1 MRCLSA
7 FKLTAFKF
15 SSINT
20 SKGILTIGLFI
31 GVFVAMLV
39 MLAPEPIQQLNRI
52 SYDIMLRRLGEK
64 PPNPNV
70 LIVDV
75 DEASLTRY
83 GQWPWPRHLVA
94 RLLNVVRDGNP
105 DAVGIDI
112 LFAEPDRSSLAIVN
126 NDLKT
131 DFGAELDISNL
142 PPEVVDH
149 DWALSRTLH
158 RGSFYLGIMFRF
170 GERSEKIAELPN
182 SQLGITYVSRKGEG
196 VQPFP
201 EANSVVTAIPQLAK
215 SADGLAFVN
224 AVPDSDGVIRSV
236 PLFIRYGDQLHPSL
250 ALATYMRSR
259 QSETV
264 VIESNSQGLVSIK
277 VGNVLIPVDKQG
289 FASLRFRGP
298 SKTYPYISAA
308 DVLDGKISQDVFN
321 RKTVF
326 VGSSSEGLK
335 DIHTTPFDRR
345 FSGVEV
351 HATMVGTILDQDFIS
366 KPAWTIGVQG
376 VGALL
381 AFLLAL
387 TIVLRFS
394 TWATGL
400 TLFGFL
406 FIVPMSSATL
416 FESNQVFISP
426 VQTMLVFIT
435 SFVLLALTRFRSEE
449 LRVLHRERQLAAARD
464 CAIVGWASLAE
475 TRDTETGNH
484 IFRTQKYIQAMA
496 QHLVHH
502 KNLEYRIQPKEVDLL
517 FKSSPLHDVGKVGV
531 PDAILLKPGP
541 LTPAEFEEMKKHTVY
556 GAEALAK
563 AESASGITD
572 DSSFLKTAREI
583 ALTHHEK
590 WDGTGYPNGLEGKN
604 IPLSGRLMAIA
615 DVYDA
620 LISDRVY
627 KKAMSHEAAA
637 NIIRNG
643 RSTHFDPEIVDVFE
657 ALEGEFLAINLKHS
671 DHKD

>member
-1 MRCLSA
+1 MRYLSI
-7 FKLTAFKF
+7 FKHFTI
-15 SSINT
+15 STN
-20 SKGILTIGLFI
+20 KGILTVGLFM
-31 GVFVAMLV
+31 GLFAALLV
-39 MLAPEPIQQLNRI
+39 MLAPEPLQQLNRM
-52 SYDIMLRRLGEK
+52 SYDLMLRRLGEK

-75 DEASLTRY
+75 DESSLARY

-94 RLLNVVRDGNP
+94 QLLNIVRDGKP

-112 LFAEPDRSSLAIVN
+112 LFAEPDRSSLKFVN
-126 NDLKT
+126 KDLKT
-131 DFGAELDISNL
+131 GFGTELDISNL

-149 DWALSRTLH
+149 DWALSRTLY
-158 RGSFYLGIMFRF
+158 RGSFYLGVMFRF
-170 GERSEKIAELPN
+170 GERFKIKEELP
-182 SQLGITYVSRKGEG
+182 SSRLGITHVSRRGEG
-196 VQPFP
+196 VQSFP
-201 EANSVVTAIPQLAK
+201 IANSVVAAIPQLAV
-215 SADGLAFVN
+215 SADGLGFVN
-224 AVPDSDGVIRSV
+224 AVPDSDGVIRRV
-236 PLFIRYGDQLHPSL
+236 PLFIRYGGTLYPSL
-250 ALATYMRSR
+250 ALTTYMRFG

-264 VIESNSQGLVSIK
+264 VTESDSQGLISIK
-277 VGNVLIPVDKQG
+277 AGDALIPVDKQG

-308 DVLDGKISQDVFN
+308 DVLDGKISENVFN
-321 RKTVF
+321 RKIVF
-326 VGSSSEGLK
+326 VGSSAEGLK

-351 HATMVGTILDQDFIS
+351 HATMAGAILDHDFIS
-366 KPAWTIGVQG
+366 IPAWTNGMQG

-381 AFLLAL
+381 AVLLAL

-394 TWATGL
+394 TWVTGL
-400 TLFGFL
+400 TLLGFL
-406 FIVPMSSATL
+406 FIVPLGSTTL
-416 FESNQVFISP
+416 LASYQVFISP
-426 VQTMLVFIT
+426 VPTMVVFII
-435 SFVLLALTRFRSEE
+435 SFALLALTRFRSEE
-449 LRVLHRERQLAAARD
+449 LRVLYRERQLAAARD

-475 TRDTETGNH
+475 TRDPETGNH
-484 IFRTQKYIQAMA
+484 IFRTQKYIRAMA

-502 KNLEYRIQPKEVDLL
+502 KSLEYRIQPKEVDLL

-531 PDAILLKPGP
+531 PDSILLKPGP
-541 LTPAEFEEMKKHTVY
+541 LTPAEFEEMKKHTLY
-556 GAEALAK
+556 GAQALAK

-572 DSSFLKTAREI
+572 DTSFLKTAREI
-583 ALTHHEK
+583 TLTHHEK

-604 IPLSGRLMAIA
+604 IPLSGRLMALA

-643 RSTHFDPEIVDVFE
+643 RGTHFDPEIVDIFE
-657 ALEGEFLAINLKHS
+657 ALEDEFLAINLEHADPKE
-671 DHKD
+671 

>member
-1 MRCLSA
+1 MRSLSS
-7 FKLTAFKF
+7 FKQT
-15 SSINT
+15 SIST
-20 SKGILTIGLFI
+20 SKGILTVGLFM
-31 GVFVAMLV
+31 GVFAAMLV

-52 SYDIMLRRLGEK
+52 SYDLMLRRLGEK

-75 DEASLTRY
+75 DEASLIRY

-94 RLLNVVRDGNP
+94 RLLDIVRDGNP

-112 LFAEPDRSSLAIVN
+112 LFAEPDRSSLKFVN
-126 NDLKT
+126 KDLKT
-131 DFGAELDISNL
+131 DFGTELDLSNL

-158 RGSFYLGIMFRF
+158 RGSFYLGAMFRF
-170 GERSEKIAELPN
+170 GEQLKIKEELP
-182 SQLGITYVSRKGEG
+182 SSRLDITSISRKGEG
-196 VQPFP
+196 VLSFP
-201 EANSVVTAIPQLAK
+201 VADSVVTAISQLAQ
-215 SADGLAFVN
+215 SSDGLGFVN
-224 AVPDSDGVIRSV
+224 AVPDPDGVIRRV
-236 PLFIRYGDQLHPSL
+236 PLFIRYGGMLYPSL

-264 VIESNSQGLVSIK
+264 IIESDPQGLVSIK
-277 VGNVLIPVDKQG
+277 AGDASIPVDKQG
-289 FASLRFRGP
+289 FVSLRFRGP
-298 SKTYPYISAA
+298 AKTYPYISAA
-308 DVLDGKISQDVFN
+308 DVLDGKISQDIFD
-321 RKTVF
+321 RKIVF
-326 VGSSSEGLK
+326 VGSSAEGLK

-345 FSGVEV
+345 LSGVEV
-351 HATMVGTILDQDFIS
+351 HATMTGALLDHDFIS
-366 KPAWTIGVQG
+366 IPTWNSGVQG
-376 VGALL
+376 VGAFL
-381 AFLLAL
+381 AVLLAL

-400 TLFGFL
+400 TLLVFFL
-406 FIVPMSSATL
+406 LVPLSSKAL
-416 FESNQVFISP
+416 FDSFQVFISP
-426 VQTMLVFIT
+426 VPTLVIFIL

-502 KNLEYRIQPKEVDLL
+502 KRLEYRIQPKDVDLL

-531 PDAILLKPGP
+531 PDSILLKPGP
-541 LTPAEFEEMKKHTVY
+541 LTPAEFEEMKKHTLY

-572 DSSFLKTAREI
+572 DTSFLKTAREI

-590 WDGTGYPNGLEGKN
+590 WDGTGYPNGLVGEN
-604 IPLSGRLMAIA
+604 IPLSGRLMALA

-620 LISDRVY
+620 LISERVY
-627 KKAMSHEAAA
+627 KKAMSHESAV

-643 RSTHFDPEIVDVFE
+643 RGTHFDPVIVDVFE
-657 ALEGEFLAINLKHS
+657 ALEDTFLAINLEHADQKG
-671 DHKD
+671 